1 MVLSFFL
8 SPEEVLL
15 EKVRKGEIDP
25 EDIDLEELIRDFRQR
40 LEELS
45 SSELMPHA
53 GRFILAISG
62 LLKLKVERFLGVKEN
77 KVRKKKVRLEEVLQ
91 VISEQ
96 ASSED
101 PDWMLYEIKVG
112 RPPQGRKD
120 TVQRAGNTLEESVP
134 LHKEFRV
141 EEYVEFLKRRGLYEF
156 EELKSWL
163 LWLQDRIER
172 VRFLL
177 AWLFLYQEHG

>member
-112 RPPQGRKD
+112 RPQGRKD

-163 LWLQDRIER
+163 LSLQDRIER
-172 VRFLL
+172 IRFLL

>member
-62 LLKLKVERFLGVKEN
+62 LLKLKVERLLGAKEN
-77 KVRKKKVRLEEVLQ
+77 KVKKRKVKLEEVLQ
-91 VISEQ
+91 VISE
-96 ASSED
+96 E
-101 PDWMLYEIKVG
+101 PVEENDWLLYEIKVG
-112 RPPQGRKD
+112 RPQGRKD
-120 TVQRAGNTLEESVP
+120 AVQRAGNTVEESVP

-156 EELKSWL
+156 EEFKSWL
-163 LWLQDRIER
+163 LSLQDRIER
-172 VRFLL
+172 IRFLL

>member
-45 SSELMPHA
+45 SSELMPYA

-62 LLKLKVERFLGVKEN
+62 LLKLKVERLLGAKEN
-77 KVRKKKVRLEEVLQ
+77 KVKKRKVKLEEVLQ
-91 VISEQ
+91 VISE
-96 ASSED
+96 E
-101 PDWMLYEIKVG
+101 PVEENDWLLYEIRVG
-112 RPPQGRKD
+112 RPQGRKD
-120 TVQRAGNTLEESVP
+120 AVQRAGNTLEESVP

-156 EELKSWL
+156 EEFKSWL
-163 LWLQDRIER
+163 LSLQDRIER
-172 VRFLL
+172 IRFLL